1 MKHAF
6 ILFGILI
13 ALWLGNSGLYTPLS
27 LTLGLLSVIAV
38 VWLCR
43 RMDIIDHE
51 SQPAHL
57 LRRLPAYYAWLGVQL
72 VRSNLD
78 VVVCICR
85 GNSAISPCVAT
96 LPVTQRTGIGKV
108 IYANSITLTPGT
120 VALDLGQGHVMV
132 HALTAEGMDALKSG
146 EMARRVNRLET

>member
-1 MKHAF
+1 MKHTL
-6 ILFGILI
+6 ILFAILV
-13 ALWLGNSGLYTPLS
+13 ALWLGNSGFYTPLS
-27 LTLGLLSVIAV
+27 LTLGLLSVAFV

-57 LRRLPAYYAWLGVQL
+57 LRRLPSYYAWLGLQL

-85 GNSAISPCVAT
+85 GNSAISPCMAT
-96 LPVTQRTGIGKV
+96 LPVTQRTGLGKV

-120 VALDLGQGHVMV
+120 VAMDLGQGHVMV
-132 HALTAEGMDALKSG
+132 HALTAAGMDALKSG
-146 EMARRVNRLET
+146 EMARRVNQLET